1 VRRNPEAFIV
11 ALLVAVMFVV
21 VTCDEAKGGTYAD
34 GVDIYANGVQAYSH
48 LYAESDIDGY
58 TVYTLQIGCWLSAD
72 HEAKLAANTA
82 DILSTPAEVPPVF
95 YIAAQNVESDRRIF
109 VVMREQSWCDPAV
122 GPWQQIGPVNAARM
136 RRDIEIVLAWRR

>member
-34 GVDIYANGVQAYSH
+34 GVDIYANGVQAYS
-48 LYAESDIDGY
+48 EETQQDF

-82 DILSTPAEVPPVF
+82 DILSTPASVPPVF